1 MVIVLLKITNNYG
14 NNYPVLDDISLLIP
28 EGSSLAI
35 TGPSGSG
42 KSTLLNILGTLDLPT
57 SGVVRINGKAVH
69 NFDEN
74 ELIELRNKKIGFV
87 FQTHVLL
94 PQLTT
99 LENILLP
106 VIPRDKIYQKQAP
119 ERAMQLLE
127 TVGLTDK
134 AKSFPGEMSVGE
146 CQRVAVVRSLI
157 NEPELLLTDEPTG
170 SLDHNSAEI
179 LGDMLMK
186 LRSIHHFTLIAV
198 THSPDLANRMEL
210 TYKLLNGKI
219 VAD

>member
-1 MVIVLLKITNNYG
+1 MLIELHQITKEYAG
-14 NNYPVLDDISLLIP
+14 NPPVLDNVSLTFT
-28 EGSSLAI
+28 EGSAIAI

-57 SGVVRINGKAVH
+57 AGEVRINGKSTR
-69 NFDEN
+69 NFNEH

-87 FQTHVLL
+87 FQTHLLL

-106 VIPRDKIYQKQAP
+106 VIPRDRDYQKHAP
-119 ERAMQLLE
+119 ERAMDLLE
-127 TVGLTDK
+127 AVGLTDK
-134 AKSFPGEMSVGE
+134 ANRFPGEMSVGE

-170 SLDHNSAEI
+170 SLDHNSAEV
-179 LGDMLMK
+179 LGEMLLK
-186 LRSIHHFTLIAV
+186 LRNANRFTLIVV
-198 THSPDLANRMEL
+198 THSQNLADRMEK
-210 TYKLLNGKI
+210 TYKILNGKI
-219 VAD
+219 LTD